1 MLKELDVE
9 AWISGRRQGLT
20 GVYGTVSEIIDN
32 VRNNGD
38 SALYEYAKKF
48 DKIDLEHLRVT
59 EDEIDEAYNQVED
72 RLIECITQ
80 AEARISEFHEF
91 QKHDDLWLRE
101 VSPGVTLGVKTTPLS
116 RVGCYIP
123 GGRASYP
130 STALMTAGP
139 ARVAGV
145 KEICACS
152 PPPINPLTIVAFD
165 IAGVSEIYRVGGA
178 QAIAAMALGTQS
190 IKKVDKIVGPGN
202 VFVTAAKM
210 LLRDNAE
217 IDFPAGPSEIGI
229 IADSSANPAFVAA
242 DILAQAEHD
251 PNSACVLVTAD
262 KSLIDA
268 VSKEVE
274 RQFAT
279 AARREIIE
287 KSLKNSGYVLA
298 SSLSDAI
305 SIMDQIAPEHLSI
318 QVTDTLSVLNRV
330 HNAGSI
336 FAGAYTPVACGDYAS
351 GTNHVLPTAGYS
363 KIYSGLN
370 VNHFCKTSTVQ
381 IVDREGLEEIGDI
394 AETLATAEGLIAHA
408 ESVKIRRK

>member
-1 MLKELDVE
+1 M
-9 AWISGRRQGLT
+9 
-20 GVYGTVSEIIDN
+20 
-32 VRNNGD
+32 
-38 SALYEYAKKF
+38 
-48 DKIDLEHLRVT
+48 
-59 EDEIDEAYNQVED
+59 
-72 RLIECITQ
+72 
-80 AEARISEFHEF
+80 
-91 QKHDDLWLRE
+91 
-101 VSPGVTLGVKTTPLS
+101 
-116 RVGCYIP
+116 
-123 GGRASYP
+123 
-130 STALMTAGP
+130 
-139 ARVAGV
+139 
-145 KEICACS
+145 
-152 PPPINPLTIVAFD
+152 
-165 IAGVSEIYRVGGA
+165 
-178 QAIAAMALGTQS
+178 
-190 IKKVDKIVGPGN
+190 
-202 VFVTAAKM
+202 
-210 LLRDNAE
+210 
-217 IDFPAGPSEIGI
+217 
-229 IADSSANPAFVAA
+229 
-242 DILAQAEHD
+242 
-251 PNSACVLVTAD
+251 TAD